1 MDWASRSLSDLEIDP
16 DPILMIRW
24 EMGERWDHGKVT
36 SAAEAG
42 AIMLMPQ
49 MTILT
54 LMTSPGMLT
63 QLRASVTSDSWHLL
77 SSSNQPECLHV
88 VCIRSWWFSTHE
100 SCFIMTPS
108 TRRGKCCENLC
119 CHELISPSS
128 SSLCL
133 RHQNLYQHSAGSGI
147 MSLFVPPMSHLV
159 HYEDQDVC
167 HEFCICRHYWPV
179 CCADWVSWPS
189 VPGPPT
195 SLMPPNVPHYTK
207 CPLTTLNWE
216 FMTEKPAKNVKR
228 EIQKRYSRRLR
239 WRASVCLPELV
250 LQCLHIPLAWDT
262 RDPGDHT
269 PG

>member
-1 MDWASRSLSDLEIDP
+1 MCCDSRAGDIQHMNHGLLWHP
-16 DPILMIRW
+16 ALG
-24 EMGERWDHGKVT
+24 GE
-36 SAAEAG
+36 
-42 AIMLMPQ
+42 
-49 MTILT
+49 
-54 LMTSPGMLT
+54 
-63 QLRASVTSDSWHLL
+63 SVVRTCVVI
-77 SSSNQPECLHV
+77 SSSPQP
-88 VCIRSWWFSTHE
+88 
-100 SCFIMTPS
+100 
-108 TRRGKCCENLC
+108 
-119 CHELISPSS
+119 S

-147 MSLFVPPMSHLV
+147 MSLFVSPMSHLV

-167 HEFCICRHYWPV
+167 HEFCICRNYWPV

-269 PG
+269 PGYCTQIPVTDTDPQRESSHLDSVEMWIEPKSLVKGCSENEKYVQYPKLKLGQGYPIRWKNHETSFS